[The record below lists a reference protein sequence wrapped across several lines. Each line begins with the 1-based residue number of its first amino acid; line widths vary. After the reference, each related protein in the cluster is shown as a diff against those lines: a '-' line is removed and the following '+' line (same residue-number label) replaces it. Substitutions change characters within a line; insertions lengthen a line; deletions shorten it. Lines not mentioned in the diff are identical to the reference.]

1 MNDKTPGRREE
12 NIRRC
17 RNLGAEISQLVV
29 SWFSTRCHE
38 SQVSRKAM
46 ASGAQF
52 SQMYATVPQPTPQP
66 TPRCA
71 ESHRE
76 TLLRFTPV
84 LPVSQCP
91 RSLAIRAFLSL
102 CAVALRLLQCHR
114 TLRCNLFEYGRNAQS
129 WLKSRVLIVYD
140 DVVQCP
146 WAPFQYTSRVIA
158 R

>member
-1 MNDKTPGRREE
+1 
-12 NIRRC
+12 
-17 RNLGAEISQLVV
+17 
-29 SWFSTRCHE
+29 
-38 SQVSRKAM
+38 M

-52 SQMYATVPQPTPQP
+52 PQMYATVSQPTPQP

-91 RSLAIRAFLSL
+91 RSLAIRAFLVL

-114 TLRCNLFEYGRNAQS
+114 VHYN
-129 WLKSRVLIVYD
+129 
-140 DVVQCP
+140 
-146 WAPFQYTSRVIA
+146 VIYMDTVEIHRA
-158 R
+158 N